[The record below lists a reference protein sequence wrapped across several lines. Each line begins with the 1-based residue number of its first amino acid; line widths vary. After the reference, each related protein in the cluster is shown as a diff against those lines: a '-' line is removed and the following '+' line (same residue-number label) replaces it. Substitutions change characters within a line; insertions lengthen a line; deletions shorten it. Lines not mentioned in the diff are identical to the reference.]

1 MEQRYAK
8 ILATGMYLPEKVIS
22 NEELSERYG
31 FDVSTYLSGITLRHI
46 AAENEC
52 ASDMGVKAAEAALEK
67 ANMKPEDIEIGRA
80 HV

>member
-1 MEQRYAK
+1 
-8 ILATGMYLPEKVIS
+8 MYLPEKVIT

-52 ASDMGVKAAEAALEK
+52 ASDME
-67 ANMKPEDIEIGRA
+67 
-80 HV
+80 

>member
-31 FDVSTYLSGITLRHI
+31 FDVTSSHPFKGWASSFTEESLRGCRGCSPVS
-46 AAENEC
+46 AQRPP
-52 ASDMGVKAAEAALEK
+52 SPEA
-67 ANMKPEDIEIGRA
+67 
-80 HV
+80 